1 MIYRKVSRS
10 KTPPPKAPLNHKS
23 NGTTT
28 TKTLLL
34 IYNTNTRYTLKQQHR
49 QQPQQQQCNITIEKV
64 KKKKSETKKQEM
76 KRNYEILLHSPRQI
90 KKIKKC
96 VQSAAG
102 IIWYNTLKSL
112 VVKKKVYLGSTTSEQ
127 TLKLNLSPYDDFLL
141 YEKSM
146 DFRVNVLLVKIL

>member
-1 MIYRKVSRS
+1 MV
-10 KTPPPKAPLNHKS
+10 PLQQ
-23 NGTTT
+23 
-28 TKTLLL
+28 KTLLL

-64 KKKKSETKKQEM
+64 KKKKKLKKLKKKKSETKKQEM

-102 IIWYNTLKSL
+102 I
-112 VVKKKVYLGSTTSEQ
+112 
-127 TLKLNLSPYDDFLL
+127 
-141 YEKSM
+141 
-146 DFRVNVLLVKIL
+146 